1 MMLEIDLP
9 KEEAMKNRFSGSI
22 LTNKEVAGA
31 LRGEK
36 QVTAE
41 TASDGG
47 SWVLS
52 DGWPG
57 FEKTEF

>member
-1 MMLEIDLP
+1 
-9 KEEAMKNRFSGSI
+9 MKNRFSGSI